1 MIPDVA
7 GTISNVTG
15 LPITV
20 GNVKI
25 LRSYFDKLSIV
36 GQSYKLYR
44 GYHIRVYY
52 LVEPH

>member
-1 MIPDVA
+1 MIPGVA
-7 GTISNVTG
+7 GTISKVTG

-36 GQSYKLYR
+36 LPYK
-44 GYHIRVYY
+44 IV
-52 LVEPH
+52 LVK